1 MANVQITQL
10 NNAEPLDGSELVP
23 IVQNGV
29 TVKTTTASI
38 SASPSQAQTFVT
50 VNQEP
55 TLPNSRAITGSN
67 GVTVVDGGAQS
78 TLDVQL
84 TGTASS
90 LQSAGSGLI
99 VKEVAGTVVARD
111 IVASGAGVTVT
122 NGDGQAGNP
131 TVALDGLAASLANLN
146 GSGMLAL
153 PNNGTVAARIITGT
167 ADQVTVTNGDGAA
180 GNPTIA
186 IADNPIFP
194 GTGSILL
201 PDGTT
206 AERPNPA
213 INGMFRYNTDL
224 MAFEGY
230 ANGAWGTIVTGAGV
244 STFSGGTTGL
254 TPAAPTSG
262 NITLGGV
269 LNVANGGTG
278 ANNATDARTNLGLGS
293 MAVQNA
299 NSVAITGGTVNGLT
313 NLTVDN
319 LQLDGNTIN
328 ATNSNGDLNLNANGT
343 GITWVNQRWGVNASG
358 TLVPLADATY
368 DIGNGLVDPRDISLT
383 RDLTVGR
390 DIAVTGH
397 IASPTYVQM
406 DTTPGAVTLTEGK
419 MWWNDTGTLNIGMG
433 GSAGSFITQQVGEE
447 FFVYGKATSAISDT
461 ALQLV
466 YKTGTIG
473 ASGVLKFAPTVA
485 GITNADLLLGIA
497 TEDIALNGFGRI
509 TSSGIVRGIDT
520 TGTIYGEVWADNDAI
535 WYNPV
540 TGGLTKTKPSAPNLK
555 VEVGTVI
562 NAGSGGSGSFFV
574 KIGSSSTLGGTDSN
588 VQLGSL
594 TNGDLLQYNSTSQY
608 WTNVAPSTI
617 VNVGSATNIAGGAAN
632 QIPYQTG
639 AGATTFSS
647 NLTFN
652 GTTLTNT
659 GNAIIS
665 DNSTNAALRIT
676 QTGSGNALLV
686 EDSANPDA
694 TPFVIDAGGRILT
707 GHTTSVLGPAS
718 TSAQIQIHASNLST
732 GTQSLFNWANSAS
745 SANQIAFNKSKSGA
759 IGTLGSVAS
768 GDLIGA
774 VVFCGDDGTSFVS
787 AANITALVDGTPG
800 TNDMPGR
807 LVFSTTADGASSPTE
822 RMRIDNA
829 GRVGIGATPFAG
841 SNVFL
846 GKTITGST
854 TSYGFYQGTSV
865 QSDVTSGA
873 IGYSSSLTTQAAS
886 FTLPSLIHYRASQ
899 STLGAGSTVTN
910 QYGFEAASS
919 LTGATNNYGFFS
931 NIASGTGRWN
941 FYAAG
946 TAANVFAGTT
956 HIGGTVGSESLRVT
970 PVASA
975 VNYLNVLGAAT
986 GGAATLSAQGSDTN
1000 IDLNLTPKGTGVA
1013 KINTTTSLTLPV
1025 GTTAQRPTAATGQ
1038 VRFNS
1043 STNQFEGYN
1052 GTVWGALGGG
1062 NTTTLGLWENANTIS
1077 ADYTITT
1084 NNNALSAGP
1093 ITVASGV
1100 TVTVPS
1106 GSVWTIV

>member
-10 NNAEPLDGSELVP
+10 NNAQPLDGSELVP

-29 TVKTTTASI
+29 TVKTTTAAI
-38 SASPSQAQTFVT
+38 SASPSQTQTFVT

-90 LQSAGSGLI
+90 LQSAGAGLI

-111 IVASGAGVTVT
+111 LVASGAGVTVT

-167 ADQVTVTNGDGAA
+167 ADQITVTNGDGAA
-180 GNPTIA
+180 GDPTIA
-186 IADNPIFP
+186 IAPNPIFP

-230 ANGAWGTIVTGAGV
+230 ANGVWGTIVTGAGV

-328 ATNSNGDLNLNANGT
+328 ATNANGDLNLNANGT
-343 GITWVNQRWGVNASG
+343 GITWVNQKWGVNASG
-358 TLVPLADATY
+358 TLVPLSDATY
-368 DIGNGLVDPRDISLT
+368 DIGNGIVDPRDISLT

-406 DTTPGAVTLTEGK
+406 NTAPGAVTLTEGK

-461 ALQLV
+461 DLQLV
-466 YKTGTIG
+466 YKTGTVG
-473 ASGVLKFAPTVA
+473 ASGVLTFAPTVA
-485 GITNADLLLGIA
+485 GIANPDLILGIA
-497 TEDIALNGFGRI
+497 TEDIALNDFGRV

-520 TGTIYGEVWADNDAI
+520 TGTVYGEVWADNDAI

-540 TGGLTKTKPSAPNLK
+540 TGGLTKTKPSAPNIK

-562 NAGSGGSGSFFV
+562 NAGSGGSGSFYV
-574 KIGSSSTLGGTDSN
+574 KIGSSSALGGTDSN

-594 TNGDLLQYNSTSQY
+594 TNGDLLQYNATAQY
-608 WTNVAPSTI
+608 WTNVAPTSIAVTSFQTSLSGLTPS
-617 VNVGSATNIAGGAAN
+617 VATNGAVTLAGTLGETSGGTGQTSYTTGDLLYASGASALAKLGVGTNGYILTVNAGLPSWQPAPATGVTSFSAGTTGLTPNTATTGAVTLAGTLAIANGGTNGNAAPVAGTVAYGDGTSYAFTSVGTSGQVLTSN
-632 QIPYQTG
+632 G
-639 AGATTFSS
+639 AGAPTWVTPAGGVTLANDTATSTDLYPTFASATTGSVS
-647 NLTFN
+647 TIY
-652 GTTLTNT
+652 T
-659 GNAIIS
+659 GNA
-665 DNSTNAALRIT
+665 R
-676 QTGSGNALLV
+676 LLYK
-686 EDSANPDA
+686 P
-694 TPFVIDAGGRILT
+694 
-707 GHTTSVLGPAS
+707 
-718 TSAQIQIHASNLST
+718 ST
-732 GTQSLFNWANSAS
+732 GELKSTTMVATNGIVVNSA
-745 SANQIAFNKSKSGA
+745 
-759 IGTLGSVAS
+759 T
-768 GDLIGA
+768 
-774 VVFCGDDGTSFVS
+774 VS
-787 AANITALVDGTPG
+787 ESYTIP
-800 TNDMPGR
+800 
-807 LVFSTTADGASSPTE
+807 S
-822 RMRIDNA
+822 
-829 GRVGIGATPFAG
+829 G
-841 SNVFL
+841 SN
-846 GKTITGST
+846 
-854 TSYGFYQGTSV
+854 
-865 QSDVTSGA
+865 A
-873 IGYSSSLTTQAAS
+873 M
-886 FTLPSLIHYRASQ
+886 
-899 STLGAGSTVTN
+899 
-910 QYGFEAASS
+910 
-919 LTGATNNYGFFS
+919 
-931 NIASGTGRWN
+931 
-941 FYAAG
+941 
-946 TAANVFAGTT
+946 
-956 HIGGTVGSESLRVT
+956 
-970 PVASA
+970 
-975 VNYLNVLGAAT
+975 
-986 GGAATLSAQGSDTN
+986 
-1000 IDLNLTPKGTGVA
+1000 
-1013 KINTTTSLTLPV
+1013 
-1025 GTTAQRPTAATGQ
+1025 
-1038 VRFNS
+1038 
-1043 STNQFEGYN
+1043 
-1052 GTVWGALGGG
+1052 
-1062 NTTTLGLWENANTIS
+1062 
-1077 ADYTITT
+1077 
-1084 NNNALSAGP
+1084 SAGP
-1093 ITVASGV
+1093 VTVASGI
-1100 TVTVPS
+1100 TVTISS